1 MTMSITRHGI
11 SVLLALGRHTH
22 SPKMYRQTTNSSIVN
37 HYFLPSVA
45 YVGGVSDEECLTSDE
60 KACKDYNQKLVELA
74 KLVEETAPKIESI
87 KSLADEI
94 AAIKIAQPEIVGG
107 EDSPMLKAALEA
119 AKKATAEHGPKSKEA
134 MLAWEEVEELAA
146 SGSQNAMGASLIDE
160 CLVEQL
166 EACQGLEELQR
177 VLSLVKEQ
185 DRYGG

>member
-1 MTMSITRHGI
+1 M
-11 SVLLALGRHTH
+11 HT
-22 SPKMYRQTTNSSIVN
+22 SPENVTGSFPSAQTQST
-37 HYFLPSVA
+37 HQLWTAHFFPSGA
-45 YVGGVSDEECLTSDE
+45 YVGGVSDQECLTSDE
-60 KACKDYNQKLVELA
+60 DACKDYNQKLVELA
-74 KLVEETAPKIESI
+74 RLVEETAPRIDSI

-94 AAIKIAQPEIVGG
+94 AAIKIAQPEILGG
-107 EDSPMLKAALEA
+107 EDSPMLKAALDA
-119 AKKATAEHGPKSKEA
+119 AKKATAEHGPTSKEA
-134 MLAWEEVEELAA
+134 TLAWEEVEELAA